1 MSAVSHRCFPA
12 IDLTVARYF
21 VGYQAAN
28 NRQYD
33 YGAGHKYQLSI
44 TLTCI
49 CGLNAAAAS
58 V

>member
-12 IDLTVARYF
+12 IDLTWFDDF

-33 YGAGHKYQLSI
+33 YGAAIKYQLSI

-49 CGLNAAAAS
+49 CGLNAAALPC
-58 V
+58 